1 MEYTFGQKCL
11 LIYSLLE
18 GKILANAYS
27 NNLNSNR
34 ELEDFKFKYYCT
46 LSRYIETHS
55 EEDYEFL
62 LACTNNIHNI
72 SDNLFDFV

>member
-11 LIYSLLE
+11 VVYSLLD

-27 NNLNSNR
+27 NKLPNR
-34 ELEDFKFKYYCT
+34 ELEDFKSKYYRT

-62 LACTNNIHNI
+62 LACTNNIHKI
-72 SDNLFDFV
+72 SEDQFDFV